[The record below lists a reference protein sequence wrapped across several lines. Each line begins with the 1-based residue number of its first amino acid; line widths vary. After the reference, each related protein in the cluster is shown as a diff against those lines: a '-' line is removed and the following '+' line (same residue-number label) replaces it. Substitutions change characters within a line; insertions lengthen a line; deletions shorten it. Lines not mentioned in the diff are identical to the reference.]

1 MSDQDYALTVLK
13 YKKKTNNPEGR
24 ETLEE
29 YYERMSGIIYLYS
42 AMMVTPVTDG
52 TQDLVCCCI
61 ERLTKL
67 L

>member
-1 MSDQDYALTVLK
+1 MSDQDYAITVLK
-13 YKKKTNNPEGR
+13 YKKKPNNPEGR

-52 TQDLVCCCI
+52 KSI
-61 ERLTKL
+61 
-67 L
+67 

>member
-1 MSDQDYALTVLK
+1 MSDQDYAITVLK
-13 YKKKTNNPEGR
+13 YKKKSNNPEGR

-52 TQDLVCCCI
+52 KRDLILQHC
-61 ERLTKL
+61 K
-67 L
+67 